1 MRYRAIEGVLRYIR
15 KIAPAPEEAALGDGA
30 LLERFVAR
38 RDEAA
43 FETLLQRHG
52 PMVLGVCRRMLDDPH
67 AVDDAFQVTFLVFLQ
82 KAHSLRRQNL
92 LGNWLYGV
100 AYRTSLKARSLA
112 ARRRPREQPLQD
124 ASAPEAGDDLAW
136 RDLRTVLD
144 EEINRL
150 PLRYRQPI
158 LLCYLEGKT
167 VTEAARQLGWPA
179 GSVAGRLARAKE
191 RLRQR
196 FIKRGITLGAGLLGH
211 ALPDKLSAGAS
222 ADLMA
227 RTVQQATLFLEASA
241 VNSGTLSPSALALME
256 GVTQAMFM
264 HKVKIT
270 VVCLAAGAILS
281 GGALSFAQRA
291 GKEAQVKQV
300 KQAEAARPDEQPPEE
315 YKLVVLGREKA
326 IALLQTSG
334 LSDRMKA
341 LLTEK
346 YEAAEIE
353 TTERWKRLIGGHETL
368 DIMLSAAHRLLEA
381 ERELSGK
388 KADQLVSLE
397 NHLRRMQVL
406 EKIFRLRFDGGS
418 AALQDLSQA
427 RFCRVQAEILLERAK
442 GP

>member
-43 FETLLQRHG
+43 FEALLQRHG
-52 PMVLGVCRRMLDDPH
+52 PMVLGVCRRMLDDPY

-112 ARRRPREQPLQD
+112 ARRRLREQPLPD
-124 ASAPEAGDDLAW
+124 ASAPETGDEVAW
-136 RDLRTVLD
+136 RDLRPVLD
-144 EEINRL
+144 EEISRL

-191 RLRQR
+191 RLRER
-196 FIKRGITLGAGLLGH
+196 FIKRGITLGAGLLGD
-211 ALPDKLSAGAS
+211 ALPDKLSACTS

-227 RTVQQATLFLEASA
+227 RTAQQAMLFLEASA

-264 HKVKIT
+264 HKVKIA
-270 VVCLAAGAILS
+270 VVCLVAGVILS

-291 GKEAQVKQV
+291 GKEAPVKQG
-300 KQAEAARPDEQPPEE
+300 EAARPAEPPPDDDRD
-315 YKLVVLGREKA
+315 KLVILGRDKA

-341 LLTEK
+341 LLTERF
-346 YEAAEIE
+346 EAAETE
-353 TTERWKRLIGGHETL
+353 TILRWQRFIRGNETL
-368 DIMLSAAHRLLEA
+368 DSLLGASLRLLEA
-381 ERELSGK
+381 ERELSARK
-388 KADQLVSLE
+388 TDQLVSLN
-397 NHLRRMQVL
+397 NHLRLVQNVERITQL
-406 EKIFRLRFDGGS
+406 KFDAG
-418 AALQDLSQA
+418 AAAPQDLNQA
-427 RFCRVQAEILLERAK
+427 RFYRVQAEILLERAK

>member
-15 KIAPAPEEAALGDGA
+15 KIAPAPAEAALGDGA

-124 ASAPEAGDDLAW
+124 ASAPETGDEVAW
-136 RDLRTVLD
+136 RDLRPVLD

-191 RLRQR
+191 RLRER
-196 FIKRGITLGAGLLGH
+196 FIKRGITLGAGVLGN
-211 ALPDKLSAGAS
+211 ALPDKLPACTS

-227 RTVQQATLFLEASA
+227 RTAQQAMLFLEVSA

-281 GGALSFAQRA
+281 GGALSFAQRG
-291 GKEAQVKQV
+291 GKEAPV
-300 KQAEAARPDEQPPEE
+300 KQAEAARPVEPPPEE
-315 YKLVVLGREKA
+315 DRDKPVVLGRDKA

-334 LSDRMKA
+334 LSD
-341 LLTEK
+341 
-346 YEAAEIE
+346 
-353 TTERWKRLIGGHETL
+353 
-368 DIMLSAAHRLLEA
+368 
-381 ERELSGK
+381 
-388 KADQLVSLE
+388 
-397 NHLRRMQVL
+397 
-406 EKIFRLRFDGGS
+406 
-418 AALQDLSQA
+418 
-427 RFCRVQAEILLERAK
+427 
-442 GP
+442 